1 MAKQIVNKEGIVIPQ
16 GTMEDFNRPNHA
28 DFMTHSEL
36 VARKFSGLRHN
47 CLNNDAEIWIEGEIQ
62 ASVTELAISLD
73 PDALNKAFEKVFA
86 LGDVMPDHAQARA
99 SRGDK

>member
-1 MAKQIVNKEGIVIPQ
+1 MAKQIVNREGIVIPQ

-36 VARKFSGLRHN
+36 VKQGFSGLRHN